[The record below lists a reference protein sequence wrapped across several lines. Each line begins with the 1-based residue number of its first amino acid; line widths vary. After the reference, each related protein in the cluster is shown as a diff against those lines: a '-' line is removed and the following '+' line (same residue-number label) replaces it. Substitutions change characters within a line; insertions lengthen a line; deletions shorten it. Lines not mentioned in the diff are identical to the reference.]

1 MFLKVHVKNFKSLID
16 FEFDLTEKKNHCKE
30 LALVYGENGSG
41 KTNIVS
47 IFHVL
52 TGTLQTM
59 SAKEILENLLDKES
73 DDLPPEK
80 ILRMIRSK
88 IPNIENIIKQSKTFG
103 TTENLYLKFDFLI
116 DKKNGSYTLEFNKKE
131 IVYEKLEYL
140 VEKKKA
146 TFFEM
151 CSSESTINPKLFNSN
166 EYANEIA
173 SKVEKFWGKHTLM
186 SILLAEF
193 MEKNTEYTTQNI
205 NPNFH
210 TVMDA
215 FVDIYCYSNSPLQIT
230 SASKS
235 LPLDG
240 DFSEG
245 IIKNENISKLSD
257 VAEILTFIFSNLY
270 SDIKQLFYKT
280 KKHESDYIEY
290 ELYLKKIIGG
300 KIREIPFE
308 IESSGTKNILSLLP
322 PLFLAIQGQTVILDE
337 FDTGI
342 HDILIWELFEKLNET
357 IKGQL
362 IVTTHNTLLL
372 ETDIENK
379 YLYILI
385 IDQDGNKRINSL
397 DKYEL
402 RVHQNHNRRSQ
413 YLKGLY
419 YGVPFVG
426 NLDFELVAD
435 QLSKIGVSSE

>member
-16 FEFDLTEKKNHCKE
+16 FEFDLTEKKDYYKE
-30 LALVYGENGSG
+30 LALIYGENGSG

-52 TGTLQTM
+52 TETLQTM
-59 SAKEILENLLDKES
+59 RVKGVLESLLDKES
-73 DDLPPEK
+73 DHLPPEELMR
-80 ILRMIRSK
+80 IIRSK
-88 IPNIENIIKQSKTFG
+88 IPNIEDIIKKSKTFDAQ
-103 TTENLYLKFDFLI
+103 ENMYLKFDFTI
-116 DKKNGSYTLEFNKKE
+116 DKKIGSYTLEFNKKE
-131 IVYEKLEYL
+131 VVYEKLEYL

-146 TFFEM
+146 VFFEM
-151 CSSESTINPKLFNSN
+151 SASDSIINPKLFNSD

-173 SKVEKFWGKHTLM
+173 GKVKKFWGKHTLM
-186 SILLAEF
+186 SILLNDF
-193 MEKNTEYTTQNI
+193 MEKNKEYILQNV
-205 NPNFH
+205 NTNFS

-215 FVDIYCYSNSPLQIT
+215 FVNIHCHSNSPLEIAT
-230 SASKS
+230 ASKA

-240 DFSEG
+240 EFFGG
-245 IIKNENISKLSD
+245 IIENKNISKLSD
-257 VAEILTFIFSNLY
+257 VSEILTSIFSNLY

-280 KKHESDYIEY
+280 KKHESGYLEY
-290 ELYLKKIIGG
+290 ELYLKKVISG

-308 IESSGTKNILSLLP
+308 IESSGTKNILGLLP

-342 HDILIWELFEKLNET
+342 HDILIWELFEKLSEA

-385 IDQDGNKRINSL
+385 VDQDGNKEINSL

-402 RVHQNHNRRSQ
+402 RVHKNHNRRSQ

-426 NLDFELVAD
+426 NLDFDLVAD
-435 QLSKIGVSSE
+435 QLSKIGVASE